1 MINIIFFL
9 FSLFL
14 VENNSL
20 TITIQKIN
28 SEKGKMMFALYD
40 NEKNYMNEKKAYD
53 KGIATIKNGKATIK
67 FSNLKKGKY
76 AFVFFYDKNNDNK
89 LNTNLLGIPTEKY
102 GFSNNA
108 SGLLGPP
115 SFQKSSFMIEK
126 NTSLTIDL

>member
-40 NEKNYMNEKKAYD
+40 SEKNYMNEKKAYD

-67 FSNLKKGKY
+67 FNNLKKGKY
-76 AFVFFYDKNNDNK
+76 AFVFFHDKNSDNK

-126 NTSLTIDL
+126 NTSLTLDL